1 MKEHMTI
8 QSINQFNQQLIAVLN
23 TGEDLPIQGLQADQV
38 WGIFSNELGVLLRVG
53 NHEGYFFLRDLYAGN
68 EAIQELMI
76 EDKQVY
82 VVEQSGKRRTA
93 GFYYDILDREYEY
106 DQFEEVYI
114 KELSVRITLADGT
127 DFKIGEMRPE
137 EKDIISTYLINH
149 KYELIIVFHN
159 GQVQNIG
166 KLRLPLGAGKTIHTT
181 FRSYT
186 GTLPIAAYL
195 KAYMSVLGEMSS
207 HKLTRVDK
215 VGDWMML
222 SYADRTVKLRINHPF
237 VHHLYVVDDQI
248 MMDTTM
254 EASLVVGTVSQSNDQ
269 NIKQLYL
276 SHARSLLIIYDDY
289 RVVELG

>member
-1 MKEHMTI
+1 MRQQVI
-8 QSINQFNQQLIAVLN
+8 LQSINQFNQQLIAVLN
-23 TGEDLPIQGLQADQV
+23 TGEDLPIQGLQAEQV
-38 WGIFSNELGVLLRVG
+38 WGIFSTELGILLRVG

-68 EAIQELMI
+68 DALQKLMI
-76 EDKQVY
+76 EDKQLY
-82 VVEQSGKRRTA
+82 VVEQSGERRTA
-93 GFYYDILDREYEY
+93 GFYYDILNREYKF

-114 KELSVRITLADGT
+114 KESSVRITLTDGT

-149 KYELIIVFHN
+149 KYELIIVFRN

-166 KLRLPLGAGKTIHTT
+166 KLRLPLGAGKTIHTI
-181 FRSYT
+181 FQSYE

-195 KAYMSVLGEMSS
+195 KAYMSVLGEMNS

-215 VGDWMML
+215 VGDWVML
-222 SYADRTVKLRINHPF
+222 SYVDRTVKLRINHPF
-237 VHHLYVVDDQI
+237 VHQLYVIDDQI

-254 EASLVVGTVSQSNDQ
+254 DASLVIGTISQSNDQ

-276 SHARSLLIIYDDY
+276 SHAQSLLIIYEDY